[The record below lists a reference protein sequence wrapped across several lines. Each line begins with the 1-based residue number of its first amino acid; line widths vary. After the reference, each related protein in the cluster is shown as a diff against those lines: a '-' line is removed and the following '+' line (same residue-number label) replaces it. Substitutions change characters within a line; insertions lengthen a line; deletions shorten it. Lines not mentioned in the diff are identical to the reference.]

1 VAAHLEQENA
11 MSSTRPSRPSVNHL
25 VLAVRDIEASHRFY
39 CDVLGF
45 EQCGTFKSPVQPNPV
60 MRFYRGRPDHHH
72 DIALQEIPNPA
83 TASPVPAWG
92 IFAKTPGLAHLA
104 LAYGSREDWLAQ
116 LGHIQAMNV
125 PIVLRGNHGMTHS
138 AYVLD
143 PDGHGIEVVYD
154 VPTEAWEDNVDA
166 ALSYFEPLPRTG
178 PETLQDS
185 TDYVRF
191 NAHA

>member
-1 VAAHLEQENA
+1 MA
-11 MSSTRPSRPSVNHL
+11 STRPSRPSVNHL

-45 EQCGTFKSPVQPNPV
+45 EQCGTFSSSFEPNPV
-60 MRFYRGRPDHHH
+60 MRFYRGHADHHH
-72 DIALQEIPNPA
+72 DIALQEIPDRT
-83 TASPVPAWG
+83 TAPPVERWG
-92 IFAKTPGLAHLA
+92 IFANTPGLAHLA
-104 LAYGSREDWLAQ
+104 LSYDSREDWLAQ
-116 LGHIQAMNV
+116 LEHLQAMDV

-154 VPTEAWEDNVDA
+154 VPADVWEGNVDA
-166 ALSYFEPLPRTG
+166 ALSHFELLPNSG
-178 PETLQDS
+178 PEALHDS

-191 NAHA
+191 TAPA